1 MWSAILAGLGMI
13 VPWIQSLSGLST
25 AGIIA
30 ASLTLLISLWK
41 SSALQPLWAMIPAS
55 VQTWVAPLM
64 AIVIALGGM
73 PSLSWASLWVA
84 IQAGLGSGMLAI
96 ALHDLLDTVKT
107 MPWVSGPWVTVIN
120 FIEGFLGAPPAT
132 KTVRGQR
139 STKLAA

>member
-25 AGIIA
+25 AGILA

-41 SSALQPLWAMIPAS
+41 SSALQPLWAMIPPA

-64 AIVIALGGM
+64 AVVIALGGM
-73 PSLSWASLWVA
+73 PSLSWANLWIA
-84 IQAGLGSGMLAI
+84 IQSGLGNGMLAM
-96 ALHDLLDTVKT
+96 ALHELLDTIKV
-107 MPWVSGPWVTVIN
+107 MPWVSAPYVAIIN

-132 KTVRGQR
+132 KSVKGQR
-139 STKLAA
+139 SSKLAA